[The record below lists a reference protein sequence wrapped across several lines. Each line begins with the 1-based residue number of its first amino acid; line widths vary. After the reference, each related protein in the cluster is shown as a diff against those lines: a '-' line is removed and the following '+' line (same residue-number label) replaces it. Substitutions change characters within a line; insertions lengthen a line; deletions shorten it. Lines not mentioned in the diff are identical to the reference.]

1 MSISPRLF
9 NLLTLTM
16 PYSFNNFD
24 SSAEKIKS
32 RLAEELGAL
41 RTSRANSA
49 LVKDIQ
55 VELYGVKTKLEGL
68 ASISIQDAKT
78 LVVQPWD
85 KSSVEAIEKAIRAS
99 NLGLQPIADKNILRI
114 VLPELTGER
123 RQALL
128 KLAGDKLEEARIAL
142 RRAREDVWKEAQE
155 KERAG
160 DISEDEKFRVK
171 EELQK
176 KVDKANRELDEITD
190 KKRREIQE

>member
-1 MSISPRLF
+1 
-9 NLLTLTM
+9 M